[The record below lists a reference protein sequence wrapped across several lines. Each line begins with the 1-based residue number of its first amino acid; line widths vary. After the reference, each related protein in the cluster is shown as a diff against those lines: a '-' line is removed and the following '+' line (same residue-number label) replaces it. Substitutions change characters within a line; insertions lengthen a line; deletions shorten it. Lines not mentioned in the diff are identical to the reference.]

1 MGYDTEVIHLYLA
14 TDLYRTQAHP
24 DEDEFLDL
32 VKYPLEELVTMILD
46 GTIRDA
52 KTAAG
57 LLKVWAMRQRGEA

>member
-1 MGYDTEVIHLYLA
+1 M
-14 TDLYRTQAHP
+14 
-24 DEDEFLDL
+24 DL